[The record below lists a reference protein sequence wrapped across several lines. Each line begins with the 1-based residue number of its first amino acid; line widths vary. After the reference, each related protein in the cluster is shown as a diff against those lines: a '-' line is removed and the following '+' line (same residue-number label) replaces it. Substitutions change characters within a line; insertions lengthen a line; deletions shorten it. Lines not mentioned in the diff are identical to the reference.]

1 MSMTAYARCCRCENI
16 RSNTQAF
23 HVTAVMLEAWRVCNR
38 ALLQAVRALMVVTS
52 PRKYDL

>member
-52 PRKYDL
+52 PRKYDP